1 MLVTINLV
9 TGVTLKENKMEFK
22 IVNLDRS
29 TDGDVVTTV
38 HYTVSK
44 TDGEAVGSSYGSVGV
59 EVGDTVIPFAELTE
73 TVVIDWVKEKL
84 DLVSLEAS
92 LDAQIAEQKA
102 PTVLSGVPW

>member
-1 MLVTINLV
+1 
-9 TGVTLKENKMEFK
+9 MEFK

-73 TVVIDWVKEKL
+73 ATVIDWVKEKL
-84 DLVSLEAS
+84 DLESLEDS

-102 PTVLSGVPW
+102 PKVASGLPWAAA